1 MVFKRRNPR
10 SYAQIVGEFFYPRG
24 GWRRAGVYVIHRLRR
39 LPDPAH
45 RISRGIAAGVFVTFT
60 PFYGLH
66 FVLAAL
72 VSWLMRGNILAAL
85 LATFVGNPITFPI
98 IATVSVELGS
108 FLMGLPPV
116 PLPKVASAFSLASVE
131 LWSNFRA
138 MFTAAE
144 ADWSH
149 LGIFLRYIFLPYLV
163 GGLIPGII
171 AGLVAYYASYPIIL
185 SYQRGRIHR
194 LKERFENRRK
204 AAEAAREERAQ
215 EKITEE
221 AADAV
226 GKAAKVSPANP
237 HTREAQ

>member
-1 MVFKRRNPR
+1 MTSTPLQPVRWHPPKAPARARRSTSAVP
-10 SYAQIVGEFFYPRG
+10 
-24 GWRRAGVYVIHRLRR
+24 
-39 LPDPAH
+39 
-45 RISRGIAAGVFVTFT
+45 
-60 PFYGLH
+60 
-66 FVLAAL
+66 
-72 VSWLMRGNILAAL
+72 
-85 LATFVGNPITFPI
+85 
-98 IATVSVELGS
+98 
-108 FLMGLPPV
+108 LPPV

-204 AAEAAREERAQ
+204 AAEAAREGAGQIDMPGRAAVADLLERAVDQ
-215 EKITEE
+215 VETM
-221 AADAV
+221 
-226 GKAAKVSPANP
+226 
-237 HTREAQ
+237 